1 MNNRFVVIFSEMR
14 KAYIVKDTVSKFLV
28 VSEDKETTWKSENLM
43 SAVKLA
49 KKVNSVKG
57 VHRFLPNEYLE
68 TQVAQ

>member
-28 VSEDKETTWKSENLM
+28 VAEDKETTWKSENLM

-49 KKVNSVKG
+49 KRINSVKG
-57 VHRFLPNEYLE
+57 VHRFLPNEYNQ